1 MPCLQLV
8 VFERCGHMP
17 QEECPEQFVETV
29 RRFVAS
35 LDEQPQSAGQQPAE
49 QQQQQAPAEGNG
61 A

>member
-1 MPCLQLV
+1 
-8 VFERCGHMP
+8 MP

-35 LDEQPQSAGQQPAE
+35 LDEQQPSGQQQREAV
-49 QQQQQAPAEGNG
+49 EGNS